1 MTDYIL
7 IGMGALIII
16 LLVALLFKKQN
27 KGAAEKRDLERIK
40 LEMTQQIDSVKL
52 VVYDQRAAILKEQ
65 LELQERVTKALQESI
80 GKMQASNEQKLEQ
93 MRLTVDEKLTDT
105 LSRRLDSSFKAV
117 GEQLNRVYES
127 LGKMQELSG
136 GVTDLQRLLTNV
148 KARGTWAEVRLGEIL
163 EQILTAEQFEQNV
176 SIKGNLERVEYAVK
190 IPSKE
195 KEGEFIYLPID
206 SKFPQEDYLRLSEAA
221 ELGDKDTVEQCAKA
235 LERVIKNEAATIN
248 RLYIDVPKTTDFA
261 IMFLPTEGLYA
272 EVLRRQGLIEEI
284 QSKYRVMVCGP
295 TTITAFL
302 NTLRM
307 GFRTIAL
314 DRRAAEVWAV
324 LGAAKQQYE
333 RFDIILEKARKKLDE
348 ASTALDDAQKRN
360 GIIRKRLKGVEELP
374 AEDAALLL
382 EATDSV
388 FSDDN
393 D

>member
-1 MTDYIL
+1 MTDYI
-7 IGMGALIII
+7 IIVMAAIIII
-16 LLVALLFKKQN
+16 LLIILLFKKQSRSI
-27 KGAAEKRDLERIK
+27 AEKRDVERTK
-40 LEMTQQIDSVKL
+40 LELTQQIDGVK
-52 VVYDQRAAILKEQ
+52 VAVYEQRAAILKEQ
-65 LELQERVTKALQESI
+65 LELQERVSNSLADSVGKLQ
-80 GKMQASNEQKLEQ
+80 QSNEQKLEQ

-117 GEQLNRVYES
+117 GEQLNKVYES

-163 EQILTAEQFEQNV
+163 EQILTAEQYEQNV
-176 SIKGNLERVEYAVK
+176 SVKGNMERVEFAIK
-190 IPSKE
+190 IPSKD
-195 KEGEFIYLPID
+195 KEGDYVYLPID
-206 SKFPQEDYLRLSEAA
+206 SKFPQEDYLRLSAAA
-221 ELGDKDTVEQCAKA
+221 ETGDKEMVEQCAKA
-235 LERVIKNEAATIN
+235 LERVVKSEAATIN
-248 RLYIDVPKTTDFA
+248 KLYIDVPKTTDFA

-272 EVLRRQGLIEEI
+272 EVLRRQGLVEEI
-284 QSKYRVMVCGP
+284 QSKYRVMICGP

-333 RFDIILEKARKKLDE
+333 RFDIVLEKAKRKLDE

-360 GIIRKRLKGVEELP
+360 VIIRKKLKGVEELP
-374 AEDAALLL
+374 AEDAMLLL
-382 EATDSV
+382 DVTTDV
-388 FSDDN
+388 YADED
-393 D
+393 

>member
-7 IGMGALIII
+7 ILIGAIII
-16 LLVALLFKKQN
+16 VLLLVLLFKKQG
-27 KGAAEKRDLERIK
+27 KGLAERKDIDRAK
-40 LEMTQQIDSVKL
+40 LELTQQIDGVKSA
-52 VVYDQRAAILKEQ
+52 VYEQRAAILKEQ
-65 LELQERVTKALQESI
+65 LELQERVNKTLTDSVAKLQ
-80 GKMQASNEQKLEQ
+80 QSNEQKLEQ

-105 LSRRLDSSFKAV
+105 LSKRLDSSFKAV
-117 GEQLNRVYES
+117 GEQLNKVYES

-163 EQILTAEQFEQNV
+163 EQILTNDQYEQNV
-176 SIKGNLERVEYAVK
+176 SVRGNLERVEFAVK
-190 IPSKE
+190 IPSKD
-195 KEGEFIYLPID
+195 KEGEFVYLPID
-206 SKFPQEDYLRLSEAA
+206 SKFPQEDYLRLSAAA
-221 ELGDKDTVEQCAKA
+221 ESADKEAVEQCAKA
-235 LERVIKNEAATIN
+235 LEKVIKTEAATISN
-248 RLYIDVPKTTDFA
+248 LYIDVPKTTDFA

-284 QSKYRVMVCGP
+284 QNKYRVMICGP

-333 RFDIILEKARKKLDE
+333 RFDIVLEKARKKIDE
-348 ASTALDDAQKRN
+348 ASNALDDAQKRN
-360 GIIRKRLKGVEELP
+360 VIIRKKLKGVEELP
-374 AEDAALLL
+374 AEDAMLLL
-382 EATDSV
+382 NV
-388 FSDDN
+388 N
-393 D
+393 DTSFVDED